1 LSCRSLEVT
10 VLSEFP
16 HGFKESQLIVVGQ
29 EIVTRVDDDFAGDVI
44 KDDGRKK
51 SKGTDVSVVKFS

>member
-1 LSCRSLEVT
+1 
-10 VLSEFP
+10 
-16 HGFKESQLIVVGQ
+16 VGQ

-51 SKGTDVSVVKFS
+51 SKATDVSVVKFS